1 MLVGQQIGPF
11 LIDKELGS
19 GAMGTVYRGTYTP
32 TGVRVAIKIMAPGLG
47 TTNPNATQRFE
58 REAAILKQLKHP
70 NIVRLYGVGKAQGM
84 RYYAM
89 EYIEGES
96 LDKVMARRDRMT
108 WEEVVTLG
116 QQLCAALQHAHEKG
130 VIHRD
135 LKPSNLMILPDGT
148 LKLTDFGIAKDLD
161 STALTSANCTVG
173 TASYMSPEQC
183 RGERDLTNK
192 SDLYSLGI
200 VFYELVTGRKPFVAD
215 NAMQMF
221 LLHVNGTFVRPSKL
235 VLDLPVWFDNLIC
248 QMLEKDPQQ
257 RPLDAA
263 MVAHTLGTIQ
273 EKVEAQLSAG
283 VDAVRS
289 RRIDRPRGERKGDET
304 DREAARTLK
313 FGKKKTKRKS
323 QAPPFYERAWFVGL
337 GLFGVLL
344 ALGTFC
350 YFAFLAPTSMDRLH
364 AQAKRLMETND
375 AAKWDEALEGP
386 LHEFEVHYPAATG
399 DKADQMRRWAAD
411 AQYRRCLELVKKH
424 LQRRRELKVHN
435 PSDDEEKIAF
445 DAAGAEEKGDFKKA
459 RESWESLKKEA
470 GGRAWGVFAT
480 RQLDEMNRADQE
492 DARLQKMLNNLR
504 ERHREP
510 APDDPDRE
518 LLTAI
523 RYEQF
528 GDSLAAQKDFEKL
541 RDAYVEKPDRRV
553 SYLFA
558 AKKAV
563 EMKTEAEKK
572 FGAANP
578 LTVRLS
584 ILDDR
589 LKVAQDQEAN
599 DPSAAYVTLLEVIAL
614 YQSRD
619 ETEIKERVLKAQ
631 DRAKYLREK
640 VLKLLDSPGN

>member
-1 MLVGQQIGPF
+1 M
-11 LIDKELGS
+11 
-19 GAMGTVYRGTYTP
+19 
-32 TGVRVAIKIMAPGLG
+32 RVAIKVMAPGLC
-47 TTNPNATQRFE
+47 TNKTALARFE

-70 NIVRLYGVGKAQGM
+70 NIVRLFGVGKAHGT

-89 EYIEGES
+89 EYVEGES

-183 RGERDLTNK
+183 RGERNLTNK

-200 VFYELVTGRKPFVAD
+200 VFYELVTGRKPFVAE
-215 NAMQMF
+215 NAMEMF
-221 LLHVNGTFVRPSKL
+221 LLHVNGTFARPSRL

-248 QMLEKDPQQ
+248 QLLEKEPQH

-263 MVAHTLGTIQ
+263 MVAHTLTTIQ

-304 DREAARTLK
+304 DREAARTLQS
-313 FGKKKTKRKS
+313 GKRKAKRKI
-323 QAPPFYERAWFVGL
+323 QTPRFYERAWFMAVGVL
-337 GLFGVLL
+337 AVLL
-344 ALGTFC
+344 ALGTFS
-350 YFAFLAPTSMDRLH
+350 YFAFFAPSSIDRLH
-364 AQAKRLMETND
+364 AQAKRLMDTD
-375 AAKWDEALEGP
+375 DPAKWDEALAGP
-386 LHEFEVHYPAATG
+386 LHQFETHYSNATG
-399 DKADQMRRWAAD
+399 DKADQMRRWNAD
-411 AQYRRCLELVKKH
+411 AQYRQCFEQIKRHLERPK
-424 LQRRRELKVHN
+424 RYSASNE
-435 PSDDEEKIAF
+435 EEKIAF
-445 DAAGAEEKGDFKKA
+445 PAALDEEVGDFDKA
-459 RESWESLKKEA
+459 RKGWEKLKQQA
-470 GGRAWGVFAT
+470 GGAAWGVFAT
-480 RQLDEMNRADQE
+480 RRLEEMNRADQE
-492 DARLQKMLNNLR
+492 EARLQKVLNNLR

-510 APDDPDRE
+510 AADDPDRDI
-518 LLTAI
+518 LMAI

-528 GDSLAAQKDFEKL
+528 GDYLTAQQDFEKL
-541 RDAYVEKPDRRV
+541 KAKYVDKANKRV

-563 EMKTEAEKK
+563 DLKPEMEKK

-584 ILDDR
+584 ILDDH
-589 LKVAQDQEAN
+589 LKVAQEQEAT
-599 DPSAAYVTLLEVIAL
+599 DPSGAYVIYLDIVAL
-614 YQSRD
+614 YKSRD
-619 ETEIKERVLKAQ
+619 ETEIQERVQKAR
-631 DRAKYLREK
+631 DRAAYLREK
-640 VLKLLDSPGN
+640 VLKLLEPSGS